1 MGGFYKEEKKR
12 IILVPLLMLDD
23 ETVANSIQKNTR
35 QNIKRRNK
43 YKGTKSEPKEQHRMW
58 VNKGQRNK

>member
-23 ETVANSIQKNTR
+23 ETVANSIKKNTW
-35 QNIKRRNK
+35 QNIRRRNK
-43 YKGTKSEPKEQHRMW
+43 
-58 VNKGQRNK
+58 